1 MCSWEEVSSG
11 SFYSAILAV
20 LDDEHI
26 FMYLLAF
33 GSSAHI
39 FFFFFGQN
47 LFLWNFISSLCI
59 LDINPLL
66 VLLFANVF
74 SYSVQCLFIL
84 LLGSFAMQKLFGL
97 MFISAFVAFTF
108 GVNAKKSSS
117 RPVLRNLLYF
127 NITILGAMFKFLRYV
142 IIVCNE

>member
-1 MCSWEEVSSG
+1 MRGGEFRVLLLCHFGCSWWW
-11 SFYSAILAV
+11 
-20 LDDEHI
+20 
-26 FMYLLAF
+26 
-33 GSSAHI
+33 AHFHVPI
-39 FFFFFGQN
+39 GIRFLCPFFFFFFGQN